1 MKRLNLIFALAL
13 VLTFCTSA
21 FAQQT
26 YSFRKVVFGDPNVS
40 FTQLLGINNSDVIAG
55 YHNFQQNQGFTLVLP
70 NSFTGE
76 NFPNSMMTQVIGINN
91 KLTTDG
97 FYVDNSGITHG
108 FFRTSNG
115 KFTTVDYPGSQI
127 ATEFNQLLSQND
139 KYQAAGYYSNSIA
152 NTTPDIPYTY
162 DEVGGV
168 FHVIMIPGAVGG
180 AQATGINN
188 SGVTC
193 GFFIDANQ
201 VNHGWIIFNGIFMPL
216 DVPGSTFTQALGLNN
231 RGQVVGAFT
240 DGGGQTH
247 GFVYTIGTASFQ
259 TIDEPQ
265 GVGTTIVN
273 GINDAG
279 KLVGFYGTAPI
290 NTGFVAT
297 PTGTSASLNGEGA
310 DAQEDRASQQVNT
323 VAVDPKSPPATS
335 DGVDATNSGV
345 RTDSDG
351 SLTGPSSR
359 RPNATNGGVVPADGL
374 IVTEPPVKSPVAIN
388 RQVPPTTDGI
398 IVDPPV
404 KSPVAVHREVAPTSN
419 GVVLDPPVHS
429 PVAVKSDAAPTAG
442 GIIVDPPINPP
453 TAVNGR

>member
-26 YSFRKVVFGDPNVS
+26 YSFRKVAFGDPNVS
-40 FTQLLGINNSDVIAG
+40 FTQLLGINNNGVIAG

-91 KLTTDG
+91 KMTTDG

-115 KFTTVDYPGSQI
+115 QFTTVDFPGSQI

-139 KYQAAGYYSNSIA
+139 NYQAAGYYSNSIA

-168 FHVIMIPGAVGG
+168 FHVIMIPAAVGG

-193 GFFIDANQ
+193 GFFIDVNQ
-201 VNHGWIIFNGIFMPL
+201 VNHGWIIYNGIFMPL

-240 DGGGQTH
+240 DAGGQTH
-247 GFVYTIGTASFQ
+247 GFVYTIGTASYQ
-259 TIDEPQ
+259 TIDEPA
-265 GVGTTIVN
+265 GVGSTIVN

-279 KLVGFYGTAPI
+279 VLVGFYGAAPI

-297 PTGTSASLNGEGA
+297 PTAPAASLSGEGA
-310 DAQEDRASQQVNT
+310 NAQENASSGIVSEPPVSSP
-323 VAVDPKSPPATS
+323 VAVHHRVPPPT
-335 DGVDATNSGV
+335 
-345 RTDSDG
+345 TDDI
-351 SLTGPSSR
+351 
-359 RPNATNGGVVPADGL
+359 A
-374 IVTEPPVKSPVAIN
+374 TEPPVKSPTAIN
-388 RQVPPTTDGI
+388 RQVPPATSDDIATEPPVNSPTAINPRVPPATADGVVI
-398 IVDPPV
+398 DPPVKSPIAVTREVAPIAHGVVVDPPV
-404 KSPVAVHREVAPTSN
+404 KSPVAFTRQVGPIAT
-419 GVVLDPPVHS
+419 GIIVVDPPVN
-429 PVAVKSDAAPTAG
+429 T
-442 GIIVDPPINPP
+442 PI
-453 TAVNGR
+453 AVNGR

>member
-76 NFPNSMMTQVIGINN
+76 NFPNSMMTQVIGINDR
-91 KLTTDG
+91 LTTDG

-139 KYQAAGYYSNSIA
+139 NYQAAGYYSNSIA

-297 PTGTSASLNGEGA
+297 PTGTSASLNGERA
-310 DAQEDRASQQVNT
+310 DAHEDRASQQVNPNALEPQT
-323 VAVDPKSPPATS
+323 PPATS
-335 DGVDATNSGV
+335 DGVVLDPPRRTPNAVSGV
-345 RTDSDG
+345 S
-351 SLTGPSSR
+351 
-359 RPNATNGGVVPADGL
+359 ATADG
-374 IVTEPPVKSPVAIN
+374 IVTEPPVSSPVAVN

-398 IVDPPV
+398 ITEPPV

-429 PVAVKSDAAPTAG
+429 PIAVKSDAAPTAG

-453 TAVNGR
+453 NAVNGR

>member
-1 MKRLNLIFALAL
+1 MKRLNFIFAFAL
-13 VLTFCTSA
+13 LLTFCTSA

-26 YSFRKVVFGDPNVS
+26 YSFRKVAFGDPNVS
-40 FTQLLGINNSDVIAG
+40 FTQLLGINNSGVIAG

-70 NSFTGE
+70 NSFSSE

-91 KLTTDG
+91 KMTTDG

-115 KFTTVDYPGSQI
+115 KFTTVDYPGAQI

-139 KYQAAGYYSNSIA
+139 NFQAAGYYSNSIA

-168 FHVIMIPGAVGG
+168 FHVIMIPAAVGG

-193 GFFIDANQ
+193 GFYIDVNQ
-201 VNHGWIIFNGIFMPL
+201 VNHGWIIFNGVFMPL

-240 DGGGQTH
+240 DAGGQTH

-259 TIDEPQ
+259 TIDAPDSN
-265 GVGTTIVN
+265 GTTIVN

-297 PTGTSASLNGEGA
+297 PTAPSASLSGDGA
-310 DAQEDRASQQVNT
+310 DAQQDQASQQVNP
-323 VAVDPKSPPATS
+323 VAIDRRSPPATS
-335 DGVDATNSGV
+335 DGVVLDPPVRKTHAVSGGSATAD
-345 RTDSDG
+345 DSVN
-351 SLTGPSSR
+351 GPSAR
-359 RPNATNGGVVPADGL
+359 RPNATNGASATADG
-374 IVTEPPVKSPVAIN
+374 IVIDPPVTSPVAISH
-388 RQVPPTTDGI
+388 RVPPTTDGI
-398 IVDPPV
+398 
-404 KSPVAVHREVAPTSN
+404 VAVTPDV
-419 GVVLDPPVHS
+419 
-429 PVAVKSDAAPTAG
+429 APTAG
-442 GIIVDPPINPP
+442 GIIIVDPPVNTP
-453 TAVNGR
+453 TAVGR

>member
-55 YHNFQQNQGFTLVLP
+55 YHNFQQNKGFTLVLP
-70 NSFTGE
+70 NSFSGE

-97 FYVDNSGITHG
+97 FYVDNSGLTHG

-115 KFTTVDYPGSQI
+115 KFTTVDYPGAQI

-139 KYQAAGYYSNSIA
+139 NYQAAGYYSNSIG

-231 RGQVVGAFT
+231 RGKVVGVFT
-240 DGGGQTH
+240 DGGGQNH

-259 TIDEPQ
+259 TIDEPA
-265 GVGTTIVN
+265 GVGTTVVN

-297 PTGTSASLNGEGA
+297 PTGTSASLGERA
-310 DAQEDRASQQVNT
+310 DAQEDSASQQVNP
-323 VAVDPKSPPATS
+323 VAVDRKSPPATS
-335 DGVDATNSGV
+335 DGLVLD
-345 RTDSDG
+345 
-351 SLTGPSSR
+351 PPIR
-359 RPNATNGGVVPADGL
+359 RPNATNGARVTADGVVL
-374 IVTEPPVKSPVAIN
+374 
-388 RQVPPTTDGI
+388 
-398 IVDPPV
+398 DPPV
-404 KSPVAVHREVAPTSN
+404 KSPVAVHRKVAPTSN

-429 PVAVKSDAAPTAG
+429 PIAVKSYVAPTAG
-442 GIIVDPPINPP
+442 GIIVVDPPVNS
-453 TAVNGR
+453 TNAVNGR

>member
-13 VLTFCTSA
+13 VVTFCTSA

-40 FTQLLGINNSDVIAG
+40 FTQLLGINNNGVIAG
-55 YHNFQQNQGFTLVLP
+55 YHNFQQNKGFTLVLP

-115 KFTTVDYPGSQI
+115 QFTTVDYPGSQI

-139 KYQAAGYYSNSIA
+139 NYQAAGYYSNSIA

-168 FHVIMIPGAVGG
+168 FHVIMIPAAVGG

-193 GFFIDANQ
+193 GFYIDVNQ
-201 VNHGWIIFNGIFMPL
+201 VNHGWIIYNGIFMPL
-216 DVPGSTFTQALGLNN
+216 DVPNSTFTQALGLNN

-240 DGGGQTH
+240 DAAGQTH

-259 TIDEPQ
+259 TIDDPQ
-265 GVGTTIVN
+265 GVGSTIVN
-273 GINDAG
+273 GINDLG
-279 KLVGFYGTAPI
+279 VLVGFYGAAPI

-297 PTGTSASLNGEGA
+297 PAAPAAGLSGEGA
-310 DAQEDRASQQVNT
+310 NAEENTASIVTEPPVNSPVAINRQV
-323 VAVDPKSPPATS
+323 PPATS
-335 DGVDATNSGV
+335 DDIATEPPVNSPTAINRQV
-345 RTDSDG
+345 PPATSDS
-351 SLTGPSSR
+351 
-359 RPNATNGGVVPADGL
+359 
-374 IVTEPPVKSPVAIN
+374 IVTEPPVKSPVAVT
-388 RQVPPTTDGI
+388 RQVAPVATGI
-398 IVDPPV
+398 VVDPPV
-404 KSPVAVHREVAPTSN
+404 KSPVAVTRQVAPTSN
-419 GVVLDPPVHS
+419 GAVLDPPVKS
-429 PVAVKSDAAPTAG
+429 PTAVTRQVAPTSTG
-442 GIIVDPPINPP
+442 IIIVDPPVGSPI
-453 TAVNGR
+453 AVNGR